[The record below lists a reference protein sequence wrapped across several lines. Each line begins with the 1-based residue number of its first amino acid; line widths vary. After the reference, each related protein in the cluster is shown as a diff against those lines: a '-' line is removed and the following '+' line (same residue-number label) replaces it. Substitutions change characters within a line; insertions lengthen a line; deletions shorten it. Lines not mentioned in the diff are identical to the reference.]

1 MHTPRGE
8 YNPMPPLPVDL
19 WIEQVIGPHI
29 VYMPGGA
36 LKIIAPEPYYSAAV
50 RKLQAAG
57 YAQTKRG
64 D

>member
-1 MHTPRGE
+1 MHTPRGDHK
-8 YNPMPPLPVDL
+8 PVAPLPVDL
-19 WIEQVIGPHI
+19 WMEHVIGPHV

-36 LKIIAPEPYYSAAV
+36 LQVIAPEPYYSAAV

-57 YAQTKRG
+57 YARTKRK